1 MATKM
6 TKKVTTKAKTGNI
19 ADIKET
25 KETVKAAVK
34 EVAAETKKVAEK
46 AASETKKAA
55 EKAASETKKAAE
67 KATSETKKAVKKAAT
82 KKEVKTSVT
91 VQCFGKEMDDKAMI
105 AAVKKAWTKAGHKVG
120 DIRTIDLYVKPEE
133 ASVYYVINGSE
144 AERIDF

>member
-34 EVAAETKKVAEK
+34 EVA
-46 AASETKKAA
+46 
-55 EKAASETKKAAE
+55 SETKKAAE
-67 KATSETKKAVKKAAT
+67 KATSETKKAVKKAAA

>member
-1 MATKM
+1 MP
-6 TKKVTTKAKTGNI
+6 TKKTKKATTKAKTGNI

-34 EVAAETKKVAEK
+34 EVA
-46 AASETKKAA
+46 
-55 EKAASETKKAAE
+55 
-67 KATSETKKAVKKAAT
+67 SETKKAVKKTAA

>member
-34 EVAAETKKVAEK
+34 EVA
-46 AASETKKAA
+46 
-55 EKAASETKKAAE
+55 SETKKAAE
-67 KATSETKKAVKKAAT
+67 KATSETKKAVKKAAA

-144 AERIDF
+144 AERIDFYV